1 MRKADLTT
9 RAIAGFVDLLLVIGL
24 SRLPDVIGFLAASGY
39 ILVRDSLLG
48 GRSLGKKAVGLR
60 VSAIDDPEQATSA
73 KDSIIRNITFAL
85 AYGLF
90 MVPYVGWVLGPLAL
104 AVEWLTAMGDEKGM
118 RIGDLLANTW
128 VVLETPIV
136 TETEPK
142 TDTQSEPSPEEP
154 DVLDEGSTDI

>member
-1 MRKADLTT
+1 
-9 RAIAGFVDLLLVIGL
+9 
-24 SRLPDVIGFLAASGY
+24 
-39 ILVRDSLLG
+39 
-48 GRSLGKKAVGLR
+48 
-60 VSAIDDPEQATSA
+60 
-73 KDSIIRNITFAL
+73 
-85 AYGLF
+85 

-136 TETEPK
+136 TEIEPK